1 MEGEMIIMLAIPVGI
16 VGGWFIYN
24 YIQDR
29 VDKRKRL

>member
-1 MEGEMIIMLAIPVGI
+1 MEGEIMIMVAIPVGI

-29 VDKRKRL
+29 VDKRKGL